1 VLPVLKEVI
10 AREGQGGNDPGQ
22 SSDGMMLS
30 VSNAG
35 DDGYEQGQSSQV
47 EGGNA
52 DGYYSGEAYSGEAD
66 ADEVDGHMQNIME
79 EEDTDIDSGHA
90 DYSDDSDEE
99 ENAEE
104 VPNPAS
110 WNHDFSSAMTV
121 NDGHDSAWQYHQN
134 NIATGA
140 MYPNK
145 EALKDA
151 IINWAMSTQRVFI
164 AEVSSQKYLTMVC
177 KNAGCPARVHGYLP
191 KYGTSWVISDL
202 VHHTCLIPCI
212 PQDHPNLSSTLIA
225 RLFYSEIVESKAME
239 VKAIQTKVF
248 VRFKYIISY
257 GKAWRAKHTAL

>member
-1 VLPVLKEVI
+1 
-10 AREGQGGNDPGQ
+10 
-22 SSDGMMLS
+22 
-30 VSNAG
+30 
-35 DDGYEQGQSSQV
+35 
-47 EGGNA
+47 
-52 DGYYSGEAYSGEAD
+52 
-66 ADEVDGHMQNIME
+66 MQNLME

-90 DYSDDSDEE
+90 DNSDESDEE

-134 NIATGA
+134 NIVTGA

-202 VHHTCLIPCI
+202 VHHTGFLVAA
-212 PQDHPNLSSTLIA
+212 QRVDG
-225 RLFYSEIVESKAME
+225 
-239 VKAIQTKVF
+239 QVF
-248 VRFKYIISY
+248 DSCTTS
-257 GKAWRAKHTAL
+257 HTGNTV